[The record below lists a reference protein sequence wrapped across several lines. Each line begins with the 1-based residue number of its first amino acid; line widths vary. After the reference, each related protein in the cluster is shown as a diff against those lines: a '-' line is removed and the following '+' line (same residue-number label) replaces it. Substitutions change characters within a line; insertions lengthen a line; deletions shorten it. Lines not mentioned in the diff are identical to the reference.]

1 MYSWSQLLP
10 RISKNSL
17 KGTATIKS
25 TGQMNIGN
33 IKSLEGTFFI
43 AYKKNHFQLTPSF
56 KFMHTVQGFAILT
69 TTFYSSSLSTP
80 SKKLFLRLMGYN
92 KALDKGKKKHKKG
105 LWSPDEDQRLR
116 NYVLKHGHGCWTNV
130 SINAGEYIPNDIWA
144 SRESKFHAIYF
155 ESQSLVWF
163 DLILHI
169 TDSCWDINVQVN
181 RLFH

>member
-1 MYSWSQLLP
+1 
-10 RISKNSL
+10 
-17 KGTATIKS
+17 
-25 TGQMNIGN
+25 
-33 IKSLEGTFFI
+33 
-43 AYKKNHFQLTPSF
+43 
-56 KFMHTVQGFAILT
+56 MHTVQGFAILT

-130 SINAGEYIPNDIWA
+130 SINAGEYIPNGIWA
-144 SRESKFHAIYF
+144 SREYKFHAIYF

-163 DLILHI
+163 DYAHNGFLLRYKRRKSCLINLYYFTNSRIIEISVLLAIGKVVGKDNSMKWTLKNEHCHNI
-169 TDSCWDINVQVN
+169 YHVHYFD
-181 RLFH
+181 